1 MTGRVRLGVDIGG
14 TFTDIVLMDEA
25 TGALTIAKVP
35 SIPADPAAGL
45 VDAIGRALAK
55 AGAAPDAVTLLIHG
69 TTIVTNA
76 VLEGKLP
83 RTALVTTEGF
93 RDVLEIGRHL
103 RPDMYDLFQDKPA
116 PIVPRDLRFGV
127 GERTGADGAILVPL
141 DEAAAARIA
150 AQLRPAGVEA
160 VAICFLHAYANPAN
174 EHAMRAVL
182 AARLPDVC
190 LSASSDVCREIREY
204 ERASTVTLNAAA
216 MPLMARY
223 LEVIQARV
231 TAVIPKAQIL
241 LMQSSGG
248 SITVGASKQT
258 PVHLIT
264 SGPAAG
270 VLAAQ
275 FIGEATGR
283 RDVLGFDMGGTST
296 DISLVHRGAPRM
308 TTEGGIG
315 GHPVKLP
322 MLEVNTIGA
331 GGGSIAWLDPDGGL
345 RVGPQSAGADPGPAA
360 YRRGGDRP
368 TVTDA
373 NLVLGRLDP
382 DKFLGG
388 DMRLDVQPARRAIHD
403 RIAAPL
409 GLETVRAAA
418 GIIRI
423 ANANMERA
431 LRVSSA
437 ERGYDPR
444 QFTLVAFGGAG
455 PVHGAAV
462 ARAVGFNAVLVP
474 EAPGVFSALGLL
486 VADIRHDVVQSHL
499 VSADR
504 AVPEA
509 LDREYAA
516 LEARAGEALREDGV
530 APEQWALLRTA
541 DLRYV
546 GQAYEVNVPVA
557 PGRLDAAGIAG
568 AVRRFHEE
576 HQRLFAHSDPADP
589 VEFVNLRVAA
599 LGRVAA
605 PRLRRRPVEAHDAVP
620 ARRRRVHFD
629 EAEDFVEC
637 AIFDRASLAAGA
649 RIVGPAIVEQM
660 DSTTV
665 IHPGQSAAVDP
676 FGNLVINVGGET
688 HGG

>member
-1 MTGRVRLGVDIGG
+1 MPGVRLGVDIGG

-35 SIPADPAAGL
+35 SVPADPAAGL
-45 VDAIGRALAK
+45 VEAIRRALAG
-55 AGAAPDAVTLLIHG
+55 AGASPDAVTLLIHG

-103 RPDMYDLFQDKPA
+103 RPDMYDLFQDKPT
-116 PIVPRDLRFGV
+116 PIVPRDLRFGAR
-127 GERTGADGAILVPL
+127 ERTAADGAILVPL
-141 DEAAAARIA
+141 AEPSAVAIA
-150 AQLRPAGVEA
+150 ERLRGAGVEA

-174 EHAMRAVL
+174 ERAMRSVL
-182 AARLPDVC
+182 AACLPEVS

-204 ERASTVTLNAAA
+204 ERSSTVALNAAT

-223 LEVIQARV
+223 LEVVQARV
-231 TAVIPKAQIL
+231 TAVIPKAQVL

-248 SITVGASKQT
+248 SMTVGAAKQT

-275 FIGEATGR
+275 FIGRATGR
-283 RDVLGFDMGGTST
+283 ENVLGFDMGGTST
-296 DISLVHRGAPRM
+296 DISLVYRGAPRM

-331 GGGSIAWLDPDGGL
+331 GGGSIAWLDTGGGL

-360 YRRGGDRP
+360 YGRGGTEP

-382 DKFLGG
+382 AKFLGG
-388 DMRLDVQPARRAIHD
+388 DMGLDPEAAHRAVRD
-403 RIAAPL
+403 RIATPL
-409 GLETVRAAA
+409 GMETVRAAA

-444 QFTLVAFGGAG
+444 EITLVAFGGAG

-462 ARAVGFNAVLVP
+462 ARAVGFRAVLVP

-486 VADIRHDVVQSHL
+486 VADIRHDFVQSHL
-499 VSADR
+499 APAAKAD
-504 AVPEA
+504 P
-509 LDREYAA
+509 AA
-516 LEARAGEALREDGV
+516 LQSVYADLEAGAAEALREDGV
-530 APEQWALLRTA
+530 PAHQQALLRTA

-546 GQAYEVNVPVA
+546 GQAYEVNIPVA
-557 PGRLDAAGIAG
+557 AGRLDAAAVAA

-576 HQRLFAHSDPADP
+576 HQRLFAHSDPGDP

-605 PRLRRRPVEAHDAVP
+605 PEIRARPAEPHAAVP
-620 ARRRRVHFD
+620 GGHRRAFFD
-629 EAEDFVEC
+629 EAADFVDC
-637 AIFDRASLAAGA
+637 AIYDRVGLHPGVRLA
-649 RIVGPAIVEQM
+649 GPAIVEQM

-665 IHPGQSAAVDP
+665 IHPGQSAEVDG
-676 FGNLVINVGGET
+676 FGNLVIAVGSEP
-688 HGG
+688 HGA

>member
-1 MTGRVRLGVDIGG
+1 MGG

-35 SIPADPAAGL
+35 SVPADPAAGL
-45 VDAIGRALAK
+45 VDAIRRALAK

-116 PIVPRDLRFGV
+116 PIVPRDLRLGV
-127 GERTGADGAILVPL
+127 RERTAADGTILIPL
-141 DEAAAARIA
+141 DEAAAGAVAER
-150 AQLRPAGVEA
+150 LRTAGVEA
-160 VAICFLHAYANPAN
+160 VAICFLHAYTNPTN

-182 AARLPDVC
+182 AARLPEVC

-204 ERASTVTLNAAA
+204 ERASTVALNAATV
-216 MPLMARY
+216 PLMARY

-248 SITVGASKQT
+248 SITVGAAKQT

-275 FIGEATGR
+275 FIGQATDR
-283 RDVLGFDMGGTST
+283 EDVLGFDMGGTST

-331 GGGSIAWLDPDGGL
+331 GGGSIAWLDAGGGL

-373 NLVLGRLDP
+373 NLVLGRLAP

-388 DMRLDVQPARRAIHD
+388 DMRLDVEAARRAISD

-409 GLETVRAAA
+409 GMETLRAAA

-444 QFTLVAFGGAG
+444 LFTLVAFGGAG
-455 PVHGAAV
+455 PMHGAAV

-486 VADIRHDVVQSHL
+486 VADIRHDFVQSHL
-499 VSADR
+499 VSA
-504 AVPEA
+504 AQASPGA
-509 LDREYAA
+509 LEREYAA
-516 LEARAGEALREDGV
+516 LEARAAEALREDGV
-530 APEQWALLRTA
+530 PAEQCALLRTA
-541 DLRYV
+541 DVRYV
-546 GQAYEVNVPVA
+546 GQAYEVNVPVRA
-557 PGRLDAAGIAG
+557 GRVDASGIA
-568 AVRRFHEE
+568 ATVHRFHEE
-576 HQRLFAHSDPADP
+576 HHRLFAHSDPADP

-605 PRLRRRPVEAHDAVP
+605 PRLRRRRAEGPATAAAGRRPVY
-620 ARRRRVHFD
+620 FD
-629 EAEDFVEC
+629 GAGDFVDC
-637 AIFDRASLAAGA
+637 AIYDRTALPAGA
-649 RIVGPAIVEQM
+649 RLAGPAIVEQM
-660 DSTTV
+660 DCTTV
-665 IHPGQSAAVDP
+665 IHPHQSAEVDA
-676 FGNLVINVGGET
+676 FGNLVIAVGSRA